1 VLELFV
7 KVVERL
13 LQLVASIGHAAHG
26 STEPTPRIKARE
38 VRVIFFS
45 GGTPWTERLV
55 HSMT

>member
-38 VRVIFFS
+38 VRVSFCS
-45 GGTPWTERLV
+45 GGAPRAERLV